1 MLTFLDIGLIAIA
14 LISGLLAMMRGFTR
28 EILSIAS
35 WAAAAGASV
44 LAYSKFKDW
53 AQAEIQPAYLANA
66 VLIGGTFL
74 GVLILV
80 SFVTARLSDAILD
93 SKIGAIDRSLGFVFG
108 VGRGLIIVVIAYLFF
123 TWLVPEGSQPVW
135 VKTARSKNILT
146 TTSELLL
153 RQLPDDPEKLLERLK
168 KKRDGGDG
176 EAAPSEQDPATRPAT
191 PPAGQR
197 SSLPTPT
204 GSQSTT
210 TPARTIEQLITGP
223 QGQPRR

>member
-14 LISGLLAMMRGFTR
+14 LVSGLLAMMRGFTR

-44 LAYSKFKDW
+44 LAYSKFRDW

-123 TWLVPEGSQPVW
+123 TWLVPEGSQPAW

-153 RQLPDDPEKLLERLK
+153 RQLPDDPEKLLEQLK
-168 KKRDGGDG
+168 KKRGGDG
-176 EAAPSEQDPATRPAT
+176 DATPSEQDPAPRPAG

-197 SSLPTPT
+197 SSLPNPV
-204 GSQSTT
+204 GAPSTT

-223 QGQPRR
+223 QQGQPRR